1 MKVSPPEK
9 YFCPMCEGVASDV
22 PGDCPMCGMA
32 LERNPAWVAP
42 AAGPAI
48 YTCPMHPEIE
58 QDHPGDCPICGMALE
73 PKVARAGDA
82 GEENSELRDM
92 TRRLWI
98 GGGLALPVFALAM
111 AHLVPAIAH
120 LANGTAS
127 RWTQFLLSTP
137 VVWWAGWPFFVR
149 GVRSFR
155 HGHWNMFTLIAL
167 GVGSAWS
174 YSTIALLLPGLFPPA
189 MRAHGGV
196 VDVYFEAAA
205 VIVVLVLLGQ
215 VLELRARARTSG
227 ALKALLNLAPPTA
240 LRFTDSGDVEVA
252 LAEVKAGDRLRVR
265 PGGKIPVD
273 GVVEE
278 GASSV
283 DESMITGESL
293 PVEKKSGDRVNGGTV
308 NGTGGF
314 VLRADKVGADSLLA
328 RIVQMVAEAQRSRAQ
343 IQGVADRV
351 AGIFVPAVASVAV
364 LTFLIWFFIGPE
376 PRLAY
381 AIVNAVAVLIIACPC
396 ALGLATPMAIMVG
409 VGRGAQAGVLVKNA
423 AALELLGQ
431 VNWLVVDKTGTL
443 TEGKPRLTDLNLVE
457 RIDLNAL
464 SSTQRLENKPL
475 HLRADELLS
484 LTASL
489 ERASEHPLAAAIVRG
504 AIEKQ
509 ISLRE
514 VSGFRSVTGGGVAG
528 TVDGKSVLVGQ
539 ANFLNS
545 EGIVVTAALQERAA
559 VLQTDGKT
567 VLFVALNGKSAG
579 LLAVA
584 DPIKDS
590 TPEAIALLHELGV
603 KLVMATGDNERT
615 AQAVARQLGLDRF
628 EAEVRPA
635 DKIRT
640 VNSLKQ
646 AGGVV
651 AMAGDGVN
659 DAPALAAADVGIA
672 MGTGTDVAMESA
684 GLTLVKGDLRGI
696 AKAIR
701 LSRATMRNIRQN
713 LFFAFVYNVL
723 GVPIAAGLLY
733 PFFGVLLNPMLA
745 GAAMSLSSVS
755 VITNALRLRHAR
767 L

>member
-240 LRFTDSGDVEVA
+240 LRVTDSGDVEVA

-293 PVEKKSGDRVNGGTV
+293 PVEKSRATASTAAPSTAPAVSSSAPTRSGPIPCS
-308 NGTGGF
+308 
-314 VLRADKVGADSLLA
+314 RASCRWSPRPSAAA
-328 RIVQMVAEAQRSRAQ
+328 RRSRAWPT
-343 IQGVADRV
+343 G
-351 AGIFVPAVASVAV
+351 S
-364 LTFLIWFFIGPE
+364 
-376 PRLAY
+376 
-381 AIVNAVAVLIIACPC
+381 
-396 ALGLATPMAIMVG
+396 
-409 VGRGAQAGVLVKNA
+409 RG
-423 AALELLGQ
+423 
-431 VNWLVVDKTGTL
+431 
-443 TEGKPRLTDLNLVE
+443 
-457 RIDLNAL
+457 
-464 SSTQRLENKPL
+464 
-475 HLRADELLS
+475 S
-484 LTASL
+484 LCRRW
-489 ERASEHPLAAAIVRG
+489 RASPC
-504 AIEKQ
+504 
-509 ISLRE
+509 
-514 VSGFRSVTGGGVAG
+514 
-528 TVDGKSVLVGQ
+528 
-539 ANFLNS
+539 
-545 EGIVVTAALQERAA
+545 
-559 VLQTDGKT
+559 
-567 VLFVALNGKSAG
+567 
-579 LLAVA
+579 
-584 DPIKDS
+584 
-590 TPEAIALLHELGV
+590 
-603 KLVMATGDNERT
+603 
-615 AQAVARQLGLDRF
+615 
-628 EAEVRPA
+628 
-635 DKIRT
+635 
-640 VNSLKQ
+640 
-646 AGGVV
+646 
-651 AMAGDGVN
+651 
-659 DAPALAAADVGIA
+659 
-672 MGTGTDVAMESA
+672 
-684 GLTLVKGDLRGI
+684 
-696 AKAIR
+696 
-701 LSRATMRNIRQN
+701 
-713 LFFAFVYNVL
+713 
-723 GVPIAAGLLY
+723 
-733 PFFGVLLNPMLA
+733 
-745 GAAMSLSSVS
+745 
-755 VITNALRLRHAR
+755 
-767 L
+767 

>member
-240 LRFTDSGDVEVA
+240 LRVTDSGDVEVA

-603 KLVMATGDNERT
+603 KLVMATGDNQRT